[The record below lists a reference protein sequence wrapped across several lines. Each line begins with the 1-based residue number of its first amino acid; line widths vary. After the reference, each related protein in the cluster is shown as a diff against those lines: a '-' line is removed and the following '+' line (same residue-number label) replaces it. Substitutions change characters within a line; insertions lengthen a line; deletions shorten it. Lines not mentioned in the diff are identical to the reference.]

1 MTLTQGQVN
10 MRVPRKAAWTLLIVF
25 FALVP
30 VRADV
35 SQLEPRQLW
44 PAVSL
49 QLPSDPVLRHY
60 LGVKEGE
67 TFTVDDM
74 ASDVVVVEI
83 FNMYCPFCQREAS
96 HVNELFALVDRR
108 DDLNRKLKIIGIGV
122 GNSNFEV
129 DFYRRSYSV
138 QFPLFADKDFEIYEK
153 VGKVRTPCF
162 FILKR
167 DARGRF
173 RVAFVHSGGFKT
185 PEAFLKEI
193 IRRSGL
199 EVIRKN

>member
-1 MTLTQGQVN
+1 M
-10 MRVPRKAAWTLLIVF
+10 LLVLF
-25 FALVP
+25 SAMAP
-30 VRADV
+30 VQANA
-35 SQLEPRQLW
+35 SQLEPQALW

-49 QLPSDPVLRHY
+49 PLPSDPVLRRY
-60 LGVKEGE
+60 LGVKEGD

-83 FNMYCPFCQREAS
+83 FNMYCPFCQREAN
-96 HVNELFALVDRR
+96 HVNELYTQLNGR

-122 GNSNFEV
+122 GNSDFEV
-129 DFYRRSYSV
+129 DFYRRKYSV

-162 FILKR
+162 YILKR
-167 DARGRF
+167 DAHRRF

-193 IRRSGL
+193 VKRSGL
-199 EVIRKN
+199 EVMRKN